1 MKFLRSCFA
10 ALALSALP
18 WIAAADGVLGDA
30 NDINSGGGGG
40 DLKTTILNIAQQ
52 ILKFVSLVA
61 VVVIIIA
68 GIWLIVGLGD
78 DSAKEKA
85 KKIVM
90 YTIVGLILILI
101 SQAIVTFVINTVG

>member
-61 VVVIIIA
+61 VVVIIIDVIA
-68 GIWLIVGLGD
+68 RKPPGSVRSFALTYVFFRFQLQSQGTGSPPLIQSL
-78 DSAKEKA
+78 KA
-85 KKIVM
+85 
-90 YTIVGLILILI
+90 
-101 SQAIVTFVINTVG
+101 